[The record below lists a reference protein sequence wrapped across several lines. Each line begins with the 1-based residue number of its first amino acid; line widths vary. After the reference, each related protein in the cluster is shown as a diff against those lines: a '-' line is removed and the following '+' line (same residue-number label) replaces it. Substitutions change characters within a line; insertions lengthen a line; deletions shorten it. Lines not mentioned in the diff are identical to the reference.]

1 MLNNDIFLHCI
12 TEIKN
17 LGPRIIN
24 KVIIGNLNIN
34 SLPNKFGQLREIV
47 LNYVD
52 VLVIT
57 ETKHDDIF
65 LTYQFLVNGFFVP
78 YRSDRNRNKG
88 GIMVFIRNDIPSRV
102 LTKHVFQMN
111 LKVYLLG

>member
-1 MLNNDIFLHCI
+1 MFNNAVFLHCI

-17 LGPRIIN
+17 LGLRIIN
-24 KVIIGNLNIN
+24 KVIIGTLNIN
-34 SLPNKFGQLREIV
+34 SLPNKFDQLREIV
-47 LNYVD
+47 LNYFD

-57 ETKHDDIF
+57 ETKLDDI
-65 LTYQFLVNGFFVP
+65 LGY
-78 YRSDRNRNKG
+78 SG